1 MDHAGAS
8 FEYGECYVNPA
19 DVALLYEHGDI
30 DKRYGFVMGGG
41 KPEGAFVPKKED
53 VVPPCAVKTL
63 PVQDGDVFDL
73 GGVQIEAIAVPGHTA
88 GTMVYLDRARR
99 VLYSGDACN
108 ANTLLGLPCSTTV
121 ETYAKSL
128 DHLATYLKGIDKFY
142 GGHGLQAVP
151 AYIVDEAMIL
161 CEEILSD
168 DDDRFETE
176 GYRKA
181 LRLMKQAEKFHRPVI
196 CFVDTSGAFCGIG
209 AEERGQGQA
218 IAENLVEMIGLKT
231 PVISILVGEGGS
243 GGALAL
249 AVADRVWILENAVY
263 SVVSPEGCASIL
275 WKDAKKAK
283 EAAECLHLTAQDMEK
298 LGVVERVI
306 SESGK
311 TKAELFSRVKEMLAV
326 QTDELCKKDTETL
339 LKERYERFRKY

>member
-1 MDHAGAS
+1 MSKFFTSRKIFDNVTQIGGLGGELCYLIEGSEKALLIDGLTGVGSLKAFVRECTDLPVTLALTHGHVDHAGAS

-63 PVQDGDVFDL
+63 PVYDGDVFDL

-128 DHLATYLKGIDKFY
+128 DHLAAYLDGIDEFY
-142 GGHGLQAVP
+142 GPPRSAGSPAAHRRRSADAMQRNFEPHG
-151 AYIVDEAMIL
+151 
-161 CEEILSD
+161 
-168 DDDRFETE
+168 
-176 GYRKA
+176 
-181 LRLMKQAEKFHRPVI
+181 
-196 CFVDTSGAFCGIG
+196 
-209 AEERGQGQA
+209 
-218 IAENLVEMIGLKT
+218 
-231 PVISILVGEGGS
+231 
-243 GGALAL
+243 
-249 AVADRVWILENAVY
+249 
-263 SVVSPEGCASIL
+263 
-275 WKDAKKAK
+275 
-283 EAAECLHLTAQDMEK
+283 
-298 LGVVERVI
+298 
-306 SESGK
+306 
-311 TKAELFSRVKEMLAV
+311 
-326 QTDELCKKDTETL
+326 
-339 LKERYERFRKY
+339 